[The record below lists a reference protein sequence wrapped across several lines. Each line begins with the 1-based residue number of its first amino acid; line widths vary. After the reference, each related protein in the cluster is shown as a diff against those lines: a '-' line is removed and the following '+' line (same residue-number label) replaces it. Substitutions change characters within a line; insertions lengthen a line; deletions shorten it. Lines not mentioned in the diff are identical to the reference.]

1 MDIAKLKRIE
11 LSPERGE
18 QILAAKQKQEKRLY
32 TADFLDEI
40 DRIVFDSI
48 WKKTRGGAFPIKWRD
63 FRDFVILRGD
73 SPEKNRTTL
82 KDILISL
89 EERRGHIQTSGYD
102 RDIHITIAH
111 GMRKE
116 DYISP
121 SKVIDW
127 STKPI
132 RRSRFVP
139 VVFAGV
145 RKKNEE

>member
-1 MDIAKLKRIE
+1 MDLTKLKRIE

-18 QILAAKQKQEKRLY
+18 KILASAQKQEKRLY
-32 TADFLDEI
+32 TADFLDAV
-40 DRIVFDSI
+40 DRIVFDTI

-63 FRDFVILRGD
+63 FKDFVILRGE

-82 KDILISL
+82 KEILVSL
-89 EERRGHIQTSGYD
+89 EERRGHIQTIGYD
-102 RDIHITIAH
+102 RDIHITISH

-116 DYISP
+116 DYIPP
-121 SKVIDW
+121 STVIDW

-139 VVFAGV
+139 VIFAGV